1 MEVKRRTARS
11 LVQRLNSDSEQI
23 RTQALCELRLLSKHD
38 PDSRAY
44 ISEAGAIHLL
54 LHLLYSTSPAA
65 QENAIATL
73 LNLSISDREPLMA
86 TPGLL
91 DALAYLL
98 RHPSSPASAQN
109 ASATLYSLLV
119 VEDYRPII
127 GAKPQIVSALVDLLR
142 SHSSPTRSIKD
153 ALKALFGIALYP
165 LNRPRIVDLGAVPT
179 LFSLA
184 LKDRSIGIMEDATAV
199 IAQIAGCYESIDAF
213 RKVSGVPVLADL
225 LDPATGSTARV
236 RENSVAALLNL
247 IQSGGEKAMEDVR
260 EIGTAA
266 IGGIADVA
274 ESGSS
279 RAKSK
284 ASALLSILT
293 ANNGFSA

>member
-44 ISEAGAIHLL
+44 ISEAGAVHLL
-54 LHLLYSTSPAA
+54 LHLLYSSSPAA

-73 LNLSISDREPLMA
+73 LNISISDREPLMA

-91 DALAYLL
+91 DALSHIL
-98 RHPSSPASAQN
+98 RHPSSAASAQN

-119 VEDYRPII
+119 VQDYRPII
-127 GAKPQIVSALVDLLR
+127 GAKPQIVSALVDILR

-165 LNRPRIVDLGAVPT
+165 LNRPRIVDLGAVPA

-225 LDPATGSTARV
+225 LNPATGSTARV

-247 IQSGGEKAMEDVR
+247 IQCGGEKAMEDVR
-260 EIGTAA
+260 EIGASA

-284 ASALLSILT
+284 ASSLLSILT
-293 ANNGFSA
+293 ANNGFAA